1 MTAIAVRCLHGSVSA
16 RLRVAGFLLVLL
28 PASAATADVMELL
41 SGAKLEGKV
50 TKIDKAA
57 KEVTF
62 ETTLGGRPYA
72 RVYPYS
78 RIHAITLG
86 DKRYVLTEK
95 PDSPP
100 AGASPSSGSSNAG
113 SPAPPPRSSAS
124 KPSASGDRRSRAELE
139 KWIDQQGST
148 PPDWYDATPLNY
160 PESLDL
166 NWPEPAPG
174 GWNNQKNMGQYIWDV
189 INPNPSRWREG
200 VRLLHHLLTLH
211 KDNPQ
216 LRTRVMMG
224 LAGMYFRFFQDYER
238 AAFWWRKAGIGMQD
252 GQAIQL
258 AECYWRLGNK
268 QMAMEIL
275 NQRLLRIGMIK
286 LLADMGETDKA
297 LQVAATWVKV
307 GGEPH
312 PGYLAAGDAC
322 RLAGRFKE
330 AIAYYQ
336 KVLNTPPMTK
346 REKAAEN
353 YKKRAQANLD
363 AVKLFELCDVKKVP
377 DGVYTAS
384 SIGYAGEIVVEVTV
398 KAGRIEA
405 VQVKRHEEKQ
415 FYSALTDTPR
425 QIIEKQDVKGV
436 DAVSGATITSEA
448 ILNAT
453 AKALA
458 NAAK

>member
-1 MTAIAVRCLHGSVSA
+1 MIAR
-16 RLRVAGFLLVLL
+16 RVPRALGTTLFLLWSLSSSGDAV
-28 PASAATADVMELL
+28 ADVMELL

-62 ETTLGGRPYA
+62 ETTLGGRLYA
-72 RVYPYS
+72 RAYAYS

-100 AGASPSSGSSNAG
+100 AEERSSSRSGSTS
-113 SPAPPPRSSAS
+113 SSRSTA
-124 KPSASGDRRSRAELE
+124 KPSASADRRSRAELE
-139 KWIDQQGST
+139 KWIEQQGST
-148 PPDWYDATPLNY
+148 PPDWYESTPLNY

-238 AAFWWRKAGIGMQD
+238 AAFWWRKAGIAMQD
-252 GQAIQL
+252 GQAIHL

-297 LQVAATWVKV
+297 VQVAATWVKV

-312 PGYLAAGDAC
+312 PAYLAAGDAC
-322 RLAGRFKE
+322 RLAGRFRE

-336 KVLNTPPMTK
+336 KVLGTPPMTK

-353 YKKRAQANLD
+353 YKRRAQANLD
-363 AVKLFELCDVKKVP
+363 AVKLFELCDVRKVP

-384 SIGYAGEIVVEVTV
+384 SIGYAGELVVEVTV
-398 KAGRIEA
+398 NAGRIET

-458 NAAK
+458 KASN

>member
-1 MTAIAVRCLHGSVSA
+1 MCANSLRRSYGSVFA
-16 RLRVAGFLLVLL
+16 RILIVGFPLTLL
-28 PASAATADVMELL
+28 PASPATADVMELL
-41 SGAKLEGKV
+41 SGAKLDGKV
-50 TKIDKAA
+50 VKIDKSA

-62 ETTLGGRPYA
+62 ETNLGGRPYA
-72 RVYPYS
+72 RSYPYS
-78 RIHAITLG
+78 RIHAVTLG
-86 DKRYVLTEK
+86 DKRYVLTDK
-95 PDSPP
+95 PDGPP
-100 AGASPSSGSSNAG
+100 AGASPSSGSSKSA
-113 SPAPPPRSSAS
+113 SAPAPRSTT
-124 KPSASGDRRSRAELE
+124 ASGDRRTRAELE

-174 GWNNQKNMGQYIWDV
+174 GWNNQKNIGQYIWDV
-189 INPNPSRWREG
+189 VNPNPSRWREG

-216 LRTRVMMG
+216 LRTRVMKG

-252 GQAIQL
+252 GEAIQL

-268 QMAMEIL
+268 QMATEIL
-275 NQRLLRIGMIK
+275 NQRQLRIGMIK
-286 LLADMGETDKA
+286 LLADMGETDKS
-297 LQVAATWVKV
+297 LQVAATWIKV

-336 KVLNTPPMTK
+336 KVLNAPPMTK

-353 YKKRAQANLD
+353 YKRRAQANLD
-363 AVKLFELCDVKKVP
+363 AVRLFELCDVTKVP

-384 SIGYAGEIVVEVTV
+384 SIGYAGEILVEVTV
-398 KAGRIEA
+398 NAGRFES

-425 QIIEKQDVKGV
+425 QIIQKQDVKGV

>member
-1 MTAIAVRCLHGSVSA
+1 MIARLVRRAVGSALSVLFVLFSSAGAIAD
-16 RLRVAGFLLVLL
+16 
-28 PASAATADVMELL
+28 TMELL

-62 ETTLGGRPYA
+62 ETTLGGRPYE

-78 RIHAITLG
+78 RIHAVTLG

-95 PDSPP
+95 PDGPP
-100 AGASPSSGSSNAG
+100 AGERTSSRSGSGGKQPS
-113 SPAPPPRSSAS
+113 S
-124 KPSASGDRRSRAELE
+124 KPSASGERRSRAEVE
-139 KWIDQQGST
+139 KWIEQQGST

-166 NWPEPAPG
+166 SWQEPAPG
-174 GWNNQKNMGQYIWDV
+174 PWNAQKNVGQYIWDV

-200 VRLLHHLLTLH
+200 VRFLHHLLTIH
-211 KDNPQ
+211 KDDPQ
-216 LRTRVMMG
+216 RRTRAMTG

-238 AAFWWRKAGIGMQD
+238 AAFWWRKAGISMQD

-268 QMAMEIL
+268 PMAMEIL
-275 NQRLLRIGMIK
+275 NQRSLRISMIK

-297 LQVAATWVKV
+297 LQTAAMWVKV

-312 PGYLAAGDAC
+312 PAYLAAGDAS

-330 AIAYYQ
+330 AVAYYQ
-336 KVLNTPPMTK
+336 KVLDTPPMTK
-346 REKAAEN
+346 RENAAET

-377 DGVYTAS
+377 DGVFTAGS
-384 SIGYAGEIVVEVTV
+384 LGYAGDIVVEVTV
-398 KAGRIEA
+398 KTGRIEA

-425 QIIEKQDVKGV
+425 QILEKQGVKGV

-458 NAAK
+458 KAAK